1 MSKWIRS
8 FLGLVL
14 TVAMICG
21 AGCTKMEEGE
31 DEAGEAVEETGDAA
45 EEATEEAADAVEE
58 TGDAAEEAGDEM

>member
-8 FLGLVL
+8 FLGLAL

-31 DEAGEAVEETGDAA
+31 EETGEAVEETGEAA
-45 EEATEEAADAVEE
+45 EEAADEAADAVEE
-58 TGDAAEEAGDEM
+58 TGDAAEEAVEEM